1 MKKEIVYV
9 DKYDCKDVND
19 LLGEIFRVMSNYNRF
34 NGGMPA
40 EVKMTA
46 KQYYAIRKYKDDLFR
61 ERDKEYY
68 ILGMKVVL

>member
-9 DKYDCKDVND
+9 DRYDYKDVND
-19 LLGEIFRVMSNYNRF
+19 LLGEIFKVMSNYNRF

-46 KQYYAIRKYKDDLFR
+46 KQYYAIKEYKADLFK
-61 ERDKEYY
+61 EKDKSYY